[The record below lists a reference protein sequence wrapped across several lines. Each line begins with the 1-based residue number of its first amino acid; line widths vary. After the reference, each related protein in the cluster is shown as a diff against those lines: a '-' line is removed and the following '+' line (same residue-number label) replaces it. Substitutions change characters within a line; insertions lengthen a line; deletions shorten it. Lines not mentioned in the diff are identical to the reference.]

1 MCNPEGCTE
10 GVVAGGPA
18 TGLFRADGWPRASKI
33 RPAHCA
39 AVAFDVE
46 IPGVATA
53 VPAYQVSQAD
63 ISERAKVVFPHLA
76 RLEGLYANTGIETRY
91 ACEPPEWYY
100 ERHGWEARTASFQR
114 HALALLE

>member
-1 MCNPEGCTE
+1 MLKT
-10 GVVAGGPA
+10 
-18 TGLFRADGWPRASKI
+18 ASKI
-33 RPAHCA
+33 GPAHRTA
-39 AVAFDVE
+39 AGFDVE
-46 IPGVATA
+46 IAGVATA

-114 HALALLE
+114 HALALLEEVTLKAVAAAGIELLSLIHI